1 MAIRSDSFS
10 SVDEVKSFTRHLL
23 DGHATFDTTTHPT
36 LTEVEKF
43 IDRASALLNT
53 ALSNNGFTPSAVY
66 GNAVAKLACD
76 DWVTMKA
83 VKYTELTQRGTG
95 WNADEGSRTAAFS
108 LPENADEFV
117 EMMFAGFVN
126 MGIDPA
132 HPMSDGLAFTGLT
145 VQSARTDPSD
155 SSKEQP
161 LFSRRNF
168 DNS

>member
-10 SVDEVKSFTRHLL
+10 SVDEVRGYTRHLL
-23 DGHATFDTTTHPT
+23 DGHATFDATSRPT

-43 IDRASALLNT
+43 IDRASALLNI
-53 ALSNNGFTPSAVY
+53 ALANNGFTPSTVY
-66 GNAVAKLACD
+66 NNAVAKLACD

-117 EMMFAGFVN
+117 KSMFTGLIYI
-126 MGIDPA
+126 GITPA
-132 HPMSDGLAFTGLT
+132 YAMSDGLAYTGLDA
-145 VQSARTDPSD
+145 QDERDDPD
-155 SSKEQP
+155 DTTREQP

-168 DNS
+168 DNV